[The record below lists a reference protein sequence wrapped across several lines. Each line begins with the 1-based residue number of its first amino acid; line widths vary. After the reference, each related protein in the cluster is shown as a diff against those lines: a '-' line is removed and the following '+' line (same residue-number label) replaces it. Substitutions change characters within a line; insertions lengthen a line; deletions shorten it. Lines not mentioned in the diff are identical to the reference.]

1 MPPCSPSW
9 LNFWMSWTKGVTSFM
24 FSYLIQS
31 SSKQH
36 QFKMH
41 SKNIRA
47 ASVQSAVTGC
57 ETTAKST
64 CLLFRVAFTAVT
76 VYLEPRYWPCGPGTG
91 SVCCAAEMDFKIA
104 SAHPKPQGHDFCPC
118 ATGLSFGAIVHD
130 GSLCYSGCVGSGA
143 VFQGC
148 CTSVFV
154 CNTWST
160 TPVWKIGIDFL
171 VQASCCKGFCS
182 PICLWRFYHPL
193 LIRVWFTSIP
203 ASTRQKLTHS
213 KNWVVSPNVCLSVC
227 RKRGLNGTF

>member
-1 MPPCSPSW
+1 
-9 LNFWMSWTKGVTSFM
+9 M

-47 ASVQSAVTGC
+47 ASVQSTVTGC

-104 SAHPKPQGHDFCPC
+104 SAHPKPQGHGFCPC
-118 ATGLSFGAIVHD
+118 ATGLSFW
-130 GSLCYSGCVGSGA
+130 SPCTCWLSMLLWLC
-143 VFQGC
+143 
-148 CTSVFV
+148 
-154 CNTWST
+154 W
-160 TPVWKIGIDFL
+160 
-171 VQASCCKGFCS
+171 
-182 PICLWRFYHPL
+182 L
-193 LIRVWFTSIP
+193 LC
-203 ASTRQKLTHS
+203 
-213 KNWVVSPNVCLSVC
+213 CLSRLLHFC
-227 RKRGLNGTF
+227 FCMQYLEHNPCLENWH